1 MNVKPALERKQRE
14 PVLAVLNSDGF
25 VEIYAGKHV
34 DVKIVNTVHCE
45 TPAGEVSAERLI
57 EQSLPR
63 RFRDVFSPGNR
74 RGFGMVE
81 KSTIDDLWQRETE
94 SEICRIA
101 DRITQGNKKGGTIS
115 CPTFPGPSQGGAAAC
130 LV

>member
-1 MNVKPALERKQRE
+1 MQRKPTLRPGQRE
-14 PVLAVLNSDGF
+14 AVLAVLSSDGF
-25 VEIYAGKHV
+25 VEIYAGDHV
-34 DVKIVNTVHCE
+34 DVRIINAVHCE
-45 TPAGEVSAERLI
+45 TPAGEVSAERLV

-81 KSTIDDLWQRETE
+81 EFTIDDCWQRATETAVCE
-94 SEICRIA
+94 TL
-101 DRITQGNKKGGTIS
+101 DRIRLGNEKKEIV
-115 CPTFPGPSQGGAAAC
+115 AC